1 MSRWQRLQTAAPP
14 TSPLRVSTRGAARSP
29 CLRDPGHSA
38 QLRFPMCS
46 CRTLLQRDLSFTDSG
61 SATSREDFKG
71 PLRPQALPAL
81 PQSSAARGS
90 TRALQAETGAE
101 QIRAR
106 RVGCDHIAT
115 RLGGAGGVAWR
126 GLVGSTLGSAL
137 LPPE

>member
-1 MSRWQRLQTAAPP
+1 MAKASDCSPSHESLTCQHTGGGEKALPQR
-14 TSPLRVSTRGAARSP
+14 R
-29 CLRDPGHSA
+29 GHSA

-106 RVGCDHIAT
+106 RVGCDHTHRHKAG
-115 RLGGAGGVAWR
+115 RGGGVAWR